1 MGYFQYKRFTAH
13 LFMRY
18 LVLILLVALSFSCK
32 QKVAEVPED
41 VLSEQEMVSLLQEI
55 YLTEAKISKLSLPF
69 DSSKALYD
77 MVEEHIFREY
87 DVEDSLYSR
96 SLEWYYAHPDK
107 LHEVYETLVDSLM
120 VEEKRIQT
128 RPSSRPESK
137 TTENRE

>member
-1 MGYFQYKRFTAH
+1 
-13 LFMRY
+13 
-18 LVLILLVALSFSCK
+18 
-32 QKVAEVPED
+32 VAEVPED